1 MTFSTE
7 YVNLLI
13 KQYWEKPNA
22 NAEIAMQAGTWER
35 IFDLLSSFES
45 EFDVDFATGDR
56 LDILGR
62 VVGVNRHVPSVVK
75 KIFFGFDDNPDV
87 TGFDDK
93 DEQLGDLGPLFDKNS
108 AEYTDLELD
117 DHDFQ
122 FFIKAKIAKNNSHGV
137 MTSDSF
143 LSIQDSIIVLFD
155 GMAYVEDN
163 FDMSLTLHISYLVN
177 EERIRV
183 ILALDLLPRP
193 QGVRYILVGSE
204 ILNTFGFSENV
215 NCKSFKNKFDS
226 VTEPGGNFRL
236 KLF

>member
-1 MTFSTE
+1 MTFSSE
-7 YVNLLI
+7 YTNLLI
-13 KQYWEKPNA
+13 KQYWEKPKA
-22 NAEIAMQAGTWER
+22 KAEIAMQAGTWER
-35 IFDLLSSFES
+35 VFNFLASFETA
-45 EFDVDFATGDR
+45 FDVDYATGDR

-62 VVGVNRHVPSVVK
+62 VVGVDRNVPSVIK

-93 DEQLGDLGPLFDKNS
+93 DSQLGDLGPLFDKNS

-122 FFIKAKIAKNNSHGV
+122 FFIKAKITKNNAHG
-137 MTSDSF
+137 MMAFEYFT
-143 LSIQDSIIVLFD
+143 SIQDAIIVLFD

-163 FDMSLTLHISYLVN
+163 LDMSLTLHISYLVN

-204 ILNTFGFSENV
+204 ILNTFGFSDNV

-226 VTEPGGNFRL
+226 TTEPGGNFRL
-236 KLF
+236 KLL